1 MENNRRFIKIQ
12 IYEIYENKNYIFLA
26 MARGT
31 RNSKNAT
38 RAARKA
44 IKASKHAALLDICV
58 DLHASASN
66 NNDRIPY
73 GYVKNIIAELRQTW
87 SWLTR
92 DIINKAY
99 VN

>member
-1 MENNRRFIKIQ
+1 
-12 IYEIYENKNYIFLA
+12 

-58 DLHASASN
+58 YLHASASN

-73 GYVKNIIAELRQTW
+73 GYVKNIITKL
-87 SWLTR
+87 
-92 DIINKAY
+92 
-99 VN
+99 